1 VLYDQK
7 KFDTPYIR
15 DFLLDRGAG
24 GDVSETAAPWSRLM
38 EVYDNT
44 VAAANRAFD
53 QIGVKGWIMCHLS
66 HSYHSGACL
75 YFTFAFPL
83 DDADPLVGYDVVKS
97 AIQQSFVDHGGT
109 LSHHHSVGTEH
120 ARWMAED
127 ISAPGVAMIDGV
139 FKAVDPGRN
148 FNPGKITGS

>member
-1 VLYDQK
+1 
-7 KFDTPYIR
+7 
-15 DFLLDRGAG
+15 
-24 GDVSETAAPWSRLM
+24 LM

-83 DDADPLVGYDVVKS
+83 EDENPLAQYDVVKS

-120 ARWMAED
+120 SRWMVED
-127 ISAPGVAMIDGV
+127 VSGPGVAMIDGV
-139 FKAVDPGRN
+139 FGAVDPGRN
-148 FNPGKITGS
+148 FNPGKVTGH

>member
-1 VLYDQK
+1 
-7 KFDTPYIR
+7 
-15 DFLLDRGAG
+15 
-24 GDVSETAAPWSRLM
+24 M

-53 QIGVKGWIMCHLS
+53 QIGVRGWIMCHLS

-83 DDADPLVGYDVVKS
+83 DDADPLTGYDVVKS

-120 ARWMAED
+120 SRWMVED
-127 ISAPGVAMIDGV
+127 VSG
-139 FKAVDPGRN
+139 PGRGHDRRGVQRGRSGPELQ
-148 FNPGKITGS
+148 PGQGHRELTVALAASGLVLSVRQTHPDLARRRRVAPSSARSG